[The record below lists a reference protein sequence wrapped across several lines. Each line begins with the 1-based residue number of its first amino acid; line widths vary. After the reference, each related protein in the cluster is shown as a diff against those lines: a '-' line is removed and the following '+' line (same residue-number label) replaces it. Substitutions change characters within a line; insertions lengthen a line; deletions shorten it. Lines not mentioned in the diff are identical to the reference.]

1 MATLLVQKP
10 GAPPRSFPLVKP
22 ITTLGGGADSDL
34 RIEDVRG
41 LVAIQF
47 DGARF
52 TASALEGA
60 PLLVNGKKR
69 AQHVL
74 EDGDTL
80 LLGKT
85 QLVFQSADR
94 IPTPVEVAQYKA
106 GAPDAAATVVRRLAD
121 FLPALERERDTERAL
136 ALLLDAIIEVTRA
149 DKGFVVVMNAG
160 TPMIQVAR
168 NFKREDI
175 ANAVEQMSDSIVS
188 KVLRTRQ
195 AEIVSDAL
203 NNPEF
208 NASESVINLKLS
220 SVMCVPLLRRGE
232 LFGAVYVGNDR
243 VANLFTERELLLMK
257 AFCSTATLM
266 LEHALEMNELRSR
279 VEEQKLQLEEQR
291 YGDIIG
297 SCDALR
303 DIFRKLDKVA
313 ATDISVLVTGETG
326 TGKELIA
333 REIHR
338 RSPRKAGPFIA
349 INCGA
354 IPEALLESELFG
366 HVKGAFTGAVS
377 TRQGRFQSANGGT
390 LFLDEIGE
398 MPLQLQVK
406 ILRALQEHTIT
417 KVGDSKPEP
426 VDLRVVAATNRD
438 LEAEMKAGRFR
449 EDLYYRINVVGL
461 HLPALRDRGEDAV
474 MLAKYFLG
482 RAVRELS
489 SKVKGFSPQALV
501 AIRRYRWPGN
511 IRQLENRI
519 KKAVVLA
526 DRPLV
531 GPDDL
536 ELDPSQLD
544 PILPLAQARDEW
556 QKRYINE
563 VLERNAGNRTKT
575 ARDLGVDP
583 RTIFRHLERME
594 AEGRGERG
602 PEVDAE
608 EARDLGGGG
617 DEGGEA

>member
-1 MATLLVQKP
+1 MATLLIQSP
-10 GAPPRSFPLVKP
+10 GSPAQPFPLVKP
-22 ITTLGGGADSDL
+22 LVSIGAGPDSDL
-34 RIEDVRG
+34 RLDDVRG
-41 LVAIQF
+41 VVAIQF

-52 TASALEGA
+52 TATALDGA
-60 PLLVNGKKR
+60 SLVVNGRKR
-69 AQHVL
+69 TQHPL
-74 EDGDTL
+74 ADGDTIQV
-80 LLGKT
+80 GRT
-85 QLVFQSADR
+85 QLLFHGAASEPAQLARDR
-94 IPTPVEVAQYKA
+94 R
-106 GAPDAAATVVRRLAD
+106 APDPASTAVQRLAE
-121 FLPALERERDTERAL
+121 FLPALARENDTERAL
-136 ALLLDAIIEVTRA
+136 AIILDAIIEVTHA
-149 DKGFVVVMNAG
+149 DKGFLIVVNAG
-160 TPMIQVAR
+160 APMVQVAR
-168 NFKREDI
+168 NFKREDVDD
-175 ANAVEQMSDSIVS
+175 AVERLSDSIVT
-188 KVLRTRQ
+188 KVLQSR
-195 AEIVSDAL
+195 AAIIVSDAL
-203 NNPEF
+203 HDAEF
-208 NASESVINLKLS
+208 NASASVLNLKLC
-220 SVMCVPLLRRGE
+220 SVMCVPLIRRGE
-232 LFGAVYVGNDR
+232 LYGAVYVGNDR

-257 AFCSTATLM
+257 AFCGTATLM

-279 VEEQKLQLEEQR
+279 TQDLTVQLEEQR

-333 REIHR
+333 RELHR

-366 HVKGAFTGAVS
+366 HVKGAFTGAIAS
-377 TRQGRFQSANGGT
+377 RPGRFQSANGGT

-398 MPLQLQVK
+398 MPLALQVK
-406 ILRALQEHTIT
+406 ILRALQERTVV
-417 KVGDSKPEP
+417 KVGDNKAEP

-438 LEAEMKAGRFR
+438 LEEEMKAGRFR
-449 EDLYYRINVVGL
+449 EDLYYRINVIGL
-461 HLPALRDRGEDAV
+461 HLPPLRERGEDAV
-474 MLAKYFLG
+474 MLAKYFLS

-501 AIRRYRWPGN
+501 AIKRFRWPGN

-526 DRPLV
+526 ERPLV

-536 ELDPSQLD
+536 ELRPEQLE

-563 VLERNAGNRTKT
+563 VLERNGGNRTKT

-594 AEGRGERG
+594 AERRGEKG

-608 EARDLGGGG
+608 EARDLGATTA
-617 DEGGEA
+617 DEGGDP